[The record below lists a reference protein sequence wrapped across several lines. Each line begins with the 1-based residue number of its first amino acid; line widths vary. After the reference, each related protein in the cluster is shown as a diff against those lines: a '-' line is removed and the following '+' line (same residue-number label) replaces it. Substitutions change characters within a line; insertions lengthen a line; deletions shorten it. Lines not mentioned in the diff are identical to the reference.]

1 VAAQV
6 AGRYRLDTRIRPELD
21 PGAWAATDEETERPV
36 LVYLVSRDTGV
47 AASRCRHLR
56 HAGLVPVLDVV
67 PMADGV
73 APPLDRVDPLG
84 DTFVVLEAL
93 EGDILE
99 EIVRLDGPLDALMA
113 VRSMLTLAEAL
124 AAIHGAGAVHGG
136 VTPLAIE
143 VLALDEGH
151 ARLAFSGA
159 RGPALAY
166 HSPPRIADGGASA
179 ADDTWGLLACLSF
192 AVEGVAP
199 VTPSSFRGASP
210 AEQDLERIFERG
222 FSADPTRRYPDAVA
236 MRDVLRGWLAVHG
249 ASAVPDPEPPAS
261 PVASQSP
268 VLPAVTEQPRPREAE
283 HRAVPKASSRK
294 LFIAFAAGGV
304 FVAALL
310 GLASR
315 RSPSRWGRTVTPQT
329 PAHAAPT
336 IPTAAA
342 DVRAASSPSPVHP
355 SATPASLPGAL
366 PPMSASAVASAA
378 PPESQD
384 VDACVAHW
392 FPADAFDKDTDLAF
406 VCDEN
411 DGRRGTSRLR
421 RAIVAGGKGKKLT
434 EGMREWSSYGWF
446 ELPVYATLR
455 ARCCSGAAPID
466 VPRVLGSTCTVPD
479 RAIHELGIAAAEGAE
494 LAPPIRT
501 YRKLVA
507 CLVEEGDSPAYGQ
520 SGPIG
525 GAEETWFR
533 ALVARGR
540 KP

>member
-6 AGRYRLDTRIRPELD
+6 AGRYRLDARIRTELD
-21 PGAWAATDEETERPV
+21 PGAWTATDEETSRPV

-67 PMADGV
+67 PLADGV
-73 APPLDRVDPLG
+73 SPPLDGTDPLG

-99 EIVRLDGPLDALMA
+99 EIVRLDGPLDPVMA
-113 VRSMLTLAEAL
+113 VKAVLTLAEAL

-143 VLALDEGH
+143 VLELDEGH

-166 HSPPRIADGGASA
+166 HSPPRVADGGASA

-192 AVEGVAP
+192 AVEGTPP
-199 VTPSSFRGASP
+199 VTPSTFRGTSP

-249 ASAVPDPEPPAS
+249 AEGEPDLPPPSLPVASPPAVPPAAIDPPRPPGPERDAAERGTAERAAAPPAS
-261 PVASQSP
+261 G
-268 VLPAVTEQPRPREAE
+268 RR
-283 HRAVPKASSRK
+283 

-310 GLASR
+310 GLAYR
-315 RSPSRWGRTVTPQT
+315 RAPPRLV
-329 PAHAAPT
+329 PAGV
-336 IPTAAA
+336 PTAAA
-342 DVRAASSPSPVHP
+342 DARTAPSRSSLPAEP
-355 SATPASLPGAL
+355 SATSIPAVLLPA
-366 PPMSASAVASAA
+366 SASAVASAA
-378 PPESQD
+378 RPESED
-384 VDACVAHW
+384 VEACVLHW
-392 FPADAFDKDTDLAF
+392 FPADSFDKDTDLAF

-421 RAIVAGGKGKKLT
+421 RAIVAGGKGRRLT

-446 ELPVYATLR
+446 ELPVYATVR
-455 ARCCSGAAPID
+455 ARCCPGAPPID

-494 LAPPIRT
+494 LQAPIRT